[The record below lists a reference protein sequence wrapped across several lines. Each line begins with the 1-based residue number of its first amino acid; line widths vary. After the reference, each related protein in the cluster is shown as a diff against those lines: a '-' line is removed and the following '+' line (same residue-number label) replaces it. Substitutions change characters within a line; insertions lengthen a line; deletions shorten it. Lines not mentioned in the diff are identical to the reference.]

1 MDYRGIGT
9 AGIPTIAAPWVNRDE
24 IERTMTSAVGPED
37 RKTVSHVAF
46 GMIGG
51 VIHRVQVWTEI
62 EWALLPMSRRP
73 DVAQPLPGLG
83 MVAIEPLKDISEL
96 PDPYRSSEANP
107 GSGPPGPIP
116 GSPVP

>member
-1 MDYRGIGT
+1 M
-9 AGIPTIAAPWVNRDE
+9 A
-24 IERTMTSAVGPED
+24 SAVGPED
-37 RKTVSHVAF
+37 RETVGHVVF

-73 DVAQPLPGLG
+73 GLAQPLPGLG

-96 PDPYRSSEANP
+96 TDPYRPSEANLE
-107 GSGPPGPIP
+107 SGPGGPIP
-116 GSPVP
+116 GSLVP